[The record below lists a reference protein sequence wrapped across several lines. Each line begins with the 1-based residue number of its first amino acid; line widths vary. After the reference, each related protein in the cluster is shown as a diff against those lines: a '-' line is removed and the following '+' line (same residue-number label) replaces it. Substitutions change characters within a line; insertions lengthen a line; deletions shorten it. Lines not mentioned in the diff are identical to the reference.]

1 MLTTPSFKY
10 VAILALLM
18 ASAVT
23 LANILVQFV
32 INDWLTWGAFTYPI
46 VFVITDC
53 TTRLFGGNIARKIM
67 YVGVVVGIVFSL
79 FFAPVQIAIASATAF
94 IMGQLLD
101 ISVFS
106 YLLKRCSAQLW
117 WIPPSVS
124 SFFGASIDTIFFFS
138 IAFWGTQHPWLSLAI
153 GDFAVKVVMVAL
165 FLPVY
170 KFIVSAFIVQQ
181 ARISTT

>member
-106 YLLKRCSAQLW
+106 YLLKRCSAQLCGFHRQ
-117 WIPPSVS
+117 S
-124 SFFGASIDTIFFFS
+124 
-138 IAFWGTQHPWLSLAI
+138 LRSLAH
-153 GDFAVKVVMVAL
+153 L
-165 FLPVY
+165 
-170 KFIVSAFIVQQ
+170 
-181 ARISTT
+181 STPYSFSQLHFGEHNIHGCH